1 MATKILIAEDDDL
14 TRENISS
21 FLMQEGYEVKQATNG
36 AQALRL
42 AERERF
48 DLVISDVFMP
58 LIGGFELVEGLK
70 SVSPY
75 TPVLLMTGH
84 AEFHHVPIPV
94 EIMLKPIHLND
105 LLFRICQLLSPVS
118 STLLQ

>member
-14 TRENISS
+14 NRQNISA
-21 FLMQEGYEVKQATNG
+21 FLIQEGYEVKQTTNG

-84 AEFHHVPIPV
+84 AEFHNLPIPV
-94 EIMLKPIHLND
+94 EIMFKPIHLND
-105 LLFRICQLLSPVS
+105 LLFRIWQLLSPVS